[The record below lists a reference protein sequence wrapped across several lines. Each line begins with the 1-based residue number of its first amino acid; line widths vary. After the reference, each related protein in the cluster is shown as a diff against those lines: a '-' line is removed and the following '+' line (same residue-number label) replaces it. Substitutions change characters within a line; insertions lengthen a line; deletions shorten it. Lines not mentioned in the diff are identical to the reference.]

1 MLEPSLAL
9 AILRNVHFLFFFLFF
24 FFFFFFVFFRR
35 RRFLLRRSLR
45 CFVFFV
51 FLLLLTFLFLFFLQL
66 AIGSY
71 GFLFPALFFLL
82 FFFCLHGILLQLIII
97 IIIIL
102 LLRLLLLCISINGGF
117 VRLCRRFFDG
127 NIHLQFLI
135 VRFLLLRTRNFNHI
149 RHDDFELRLLDEED
163 TAWVHRESH
172 SDITS
177 LGVVVLFAE
186 MIDAGHVKRSDVG

>member
-1 MLEPSLAL
+1 MGCKSGHLLAHSWWTHGCRAGSRVEATSTQL
-9 AILRNVHFLFFFLFF
+9 
-24 FFFFFFVFFRR
+24 FFRR

-82 FFFCLHGILLQLIII
+82 FFFFRLHGILLQLLII

-127 NIHLQFLI
+127 NIHL
-135 VRFLLLRTRNFNHI
+135 
-149 RHDDFELRLLDEED
+149 
-163 TAWVHRESH
+163 
-172 SDITS
+172 
-177 LGVVVLFAE
+177 
-186 MIDAGHVKRSDVG
+186 